1 MWWTHHNNENVQK
14 KNWVFKSIR
23 GWHEIGNPL
32 NVGSEEEVGV
42 KDTSSGFL
50 AWVTERVVMSLS
62 WLGAAGGEGL
72 LGSKHDYSLDLQR
85 RCLCEGHPGGKAQ

>member
-1 MWWTHHNNENVQK
+1 
-14 KNWVFKSIR
+14 
-23 GWHEIGNPL
+23 
-32 NVGSEEEVGV
+32 
-42 KDTSSGFL
+42 
-50 AWVTERVVMSLS
+50 MSLS